1 MGNSRIDIHTRI
13 RSKMAPQDL
22 SGTWLCVDIQ
32 GDPDGF
38 LSDMGMGY
46 VQRTMASTM
55 GYGKGRAKQVIEH
68 DGDRIV
74 VTADRRGKKS
84 VSTMVVGGGPQEM
97 EFGLNGEKMMCEVD
111 RDGDMIVVRNQDKGF
126 TVKRFIEGDRLVQ
139 VMTSPKGKEMR
150 RVHQRE

>member
-55 GYGKGRAKQVIEH
+55 GYGKGRAKQVIQH

-74 VTADRRGKKS
+74 VTSDRQGKTK
-84 VSTMVVGGGPQEM
+84 VDNLVVGGGPQEM
-97 EFGLNGEKMMCEVD
+97 EGQNGEKHMVQVE
-111 RDGDMIVVRNQDKGF
+111 RDGDTIVVRSSDKGL
-126 TVKRFIEGDRLVQ
+126 TIKRFIEGDRLVQ
-139 VMTSPKGKEMR
+139 VMTSQKGKEMR